1 MVLEY
6 FWCITNM
13 YLLLRTKLHFVTGLN
28 TQDLILILEST
39 IPFRIQ
45 EKVDITKRVDA
56 ETERF

>member
-6 FWCITNM
+6 FWCITNT